1 MNLTSFELK
10 IKTKIRGINALD
22 FGSGRESGP
31 LVKRE
36 AGAKRELGNLAFIA
50 HTTQNEVYFKLLD
63 IINNDLIYFE
73 LKITGLHFFPQ

>member
-1 MNLTSFELK
+1 M
-10 IKTKIRGINALD
+10 RGINALD

-36 AGAKRELGNLAFIA
+36 AGAKRELGNLAFRA

-73 LKITGLHFFPQ
+73 LKITGLHFSLNNF